1 MREQL
6 HYKNSGSFSILSPV
20 YILGIGMLSALI
32 LGTIYAYATFYIPII
47 YLSVLLTV
55 GLGYLIGAI
64 TGYAGK
70 IGLVRNK
77 AIMLVSGAVIGLITL
92 YVAWVVWIFIL
103 SGHEALILSPVSLIF
118 VMIEVSKEGVW
129 SIGND
134 TPTGWFL
141 YAVWATEACMIVGFS
156 ATASKSFMG
165 DTPFCER
172 CVRWAE
178 EELEFWPLSLPE
190 HPEIIQEK
198 IERGGIDAI
207 QALTPEEDG
216 ISNYSKLILRACE
229 GCEDSRFLTFK
240 IVDHEV
246 NKKGEEKMIENVIA
260 ENLVID
266 AGKHTVLKEHWIP
279 HHEDQG
285 LEDELIPAEEVD
297 DKI

>member
-6 HYKNSGSFSILSPV
+6 HYKNSGSFSIMGPV
-20 YILGIGMLSALI
+20 YILGIGILSALI
-32 LGTIYAYATFYIPII
+32 LGTTYAYATFYIPII
-47 YLSVLLTV
+47 YLSILLTV

-64 TGYAGK
+64 TGFAGK

-77 AIMLVSGAVIGLITL
+77 TIMLISGATIGLITL

-103 SGHEALILSPVSLIF
+103 SGHEALILSPVSLYFI
-118 VMIEVSKEGVW
+118 MIEVSKEGVW
-129 SIGND
+129 SIRND

-141 YAVWATEACMIVGFS
+141 YAVWATEAFMIVGFS
-156 ATASKSFMG
+156 AAASKNFIG
-165 DTPFCER
+165 ETPFCER

-190 HPEIIQEK
+190 YPELIQEK
-198 IERGGIDAI
+198 IERGGIDAL

-240 IVDHEV
+240 IIDHEV
-246 NKKGEEKMIENVIA
+246 NKKGEEKMIENVIT

-266 AGKHTVLKEHWIP
+266 AGKHTILKEHWALDP
-279 HHEDQG
+279 DVQTPDNEQG
-285 LEDELIPAEEVD
+285 SAEEAGD
-297 DKI
+297 EN

>member
-1 MREQL
+1 M
-6 HYKNSGSFSILSPV
+6 
-20 YILGIGMLSALI
+20 
-32 LGTIYAYATFYIPII
+32 
-47 YLSVLLTV
+47 

-165 DTPFCER
+165 DTPFCKR
-172 CVRWAE
+172 WARWAE

-266 AGKHTVLKEHWIP
+266 AGKHTALKEHWIH